1 MRAAIGIDVG
11 GTKIA
16 GGVVDTTTGRVLIR
30 RQAATGAGR
39 GGMAV
44 LAEVASLA
52 EALSAAAT
60 AQGLRPAATGVGLC
74 ELVSPEGR
82 VFSGYRVDWR
92 GLDIARRLGPV
103 TLEADVRAAAL
114 AEARF
119 GAGHGI
125 RDLLYVTIGTGVSA
139 VSVRDGVPYAGSRG
153 AALVIANGPWTCTC
167 PACGHAETRVLE
179 DIASGPA
186 LAAATGLTDAETV
199 LAHAADPAV
208 ARVLDHA
215 AGALG
220 TTVALLAGALDPAMV
235 IIGGGL
241 GSASGPYWDR
251 LQAAIRAGLWE
262 GDDHPLP
269 LRQAALGADAG
280 LIGAAL
286 TATLSQQ
293 EPVDRPQ
300 TLTA

>member
-30 RQAATGAGR
+30 RQAATGARR
-39 GGMAV
+39 GGAAV
-44 LAEVASLA
+44 LADVAAMA
-52 EALSAAAT
+52 EALAAAAM
-60 AQGLRPAATGVGLC
+60 AQGLRPEATGIGLC
-74 ELVSPEGR
+74 ELVSPAGE

-92 GLDIARRLGPV
+92 GLDLARRLGPARI
-103 TLEADVRAAAL
+103 EADVRAAAL

-119 GAGHGI
+119 GAGRGI
-125 RDLLYVTIGTGVSA
+125 RDLLYITVGTGVSA
-139 VSVRDGVPYAGSRG
+139 VSVRDGVPYTGSRG

-167 PACGHAETRVLE
+167 PACGHAESRVLE

-186 LAAATGLTDAETV
+186 LAAATGLPDAEAV
-199 LAHAADPAV
+199 IARAADPAV
-208 ARVLDHA
+208 ARVIDHA

-220 TTVALLAGALDPAMV
+220 ATAALLAGALDPAMV
-235 IIGGGL
+235 IVGGGL
-241 GSASGPYWDR
+241 GAAPGRYWTT

-269 LRQAALGADAG
+269 LLQAALGADAG